1 MQLMGREERVFSIHH
16 ERLVAV
22 YIYGRTNVME
32 SHGGTVKI
40 KDRSRGLC
48 KMELSSRV
56 RQLRFEQF
64 IGRFTCNVSSQL
76 QAVNQVYENHPSFEE
91 SIPLEVCYS

>member
-32 SHGGTVKI
+32 SHGGAVKI
-40 KDRSRGLC
+40 KHRSRGLC
-48 KMELSSRV
+48 KVEFVIL
-56 RQLRFEQF
+56 
-64 IGRFTCNVSSQL
+64 G
-76 QAVNQVYENHPSFEE
+76 A
-91 SIPLEVCYS
+91 SIKVWTIYREAYM